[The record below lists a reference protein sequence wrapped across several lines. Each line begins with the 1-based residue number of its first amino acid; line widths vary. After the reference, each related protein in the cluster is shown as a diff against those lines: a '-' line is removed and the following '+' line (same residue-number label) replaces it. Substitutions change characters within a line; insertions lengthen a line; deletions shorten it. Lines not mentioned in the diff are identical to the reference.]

1 MTTQLTI
8 SLSDE
13 LYQGVAN
20 FAQLLGKDIREVL
33 SETIALSLAPIV
45 TQNQVP
51 PAVTELSDRELL
63 TLTELTLEPQ
73 TDIRLSELL
82 ERQQEGLITL
92 PEQSE
97 LLGLMQSYQEGW
109 LQKTQAIVEA
119 VKRGL
124 REPLSA

>member
-1 MTTQLTI
+1 MTTQVTI

-33 SETIALSLAPIV
+33 SETIELSLAPIL

-73 TDIRLSELL
+73 TDIRLSQLL

-97 LLGLMQSYQEGW
+97 LLGLMQNYQEGW

-124 REPLSA
+124 RQPLSA

>member
-1 MTTQLTI
+1 MTTQVTI

-51 PAVTELSDRELL
+51 PAVTELSDRELF
-63 TLTELTLEPQ
+63 TQ
-73 TDIRLSELL
+73 TNIRLWL
-82 ERQQEGLITL
+82 
-92 PEQSE
+92 QSE
-97 LLGLMQSYQEGW
+97 FSES
-109 LQKTQAIVEA
+109 E
-119 VKRGL
+119 
-124 REPLSA
+124 

>member
-1 MTTQLTI
+1 MTTQVTI

-20 FAQLLGKDIREVL
+20 FVQLLGKDIREVL

-63 TLTELTLEPQ
+63 TLTEFTLEPQ

>member
-1 MTTQLTI
+1 MTTQVTI

-45 TQNQVP
+45 TQNKVP

>member
-1 MTTQLTI
+1 MTTQVTI

>member
-1 MTTQLTI
+1 MTTQITI

>member
-1 MTTQLTI
+1 M
-8 SLSDE
+8 
-13 LYQGVAN
+13 
-20 FAQLLGKDIREVL
+20 
-33 SETIALSLAPIV
+33 
-45 TQNQVP
+45 P

-124 REPLSA
+124 REPLTA